1 MLFVSDYNSKFSKAD
16 EKNIETDYQIS
27 INPKKNGIDEFELIE
42 MVGILYD
49 NAVEALES
57 ASQKKVNV
65 NISEDNGMI
74 NISVDNVSL
83 FISSEEMMT
92 FFHRGVSTKGKN
104 RGIGLAKLQ
113 KTAEKY
119 DGKMN
124 ILIREYKSSDAEYA
138 SEIWN
143 QVVEDGVAFPQE
155 EKLTVQSG
163 DEFFREQT
171 YTGIAENTDTNE
183 ILGLYILHPNNVG
196 RCGHICNA
204 SYAVRRDIRGEH
216 IGEKLVRDCLIQA
229 KEKGFRIMQFN
240 AVVASNV
247 HALHLYE
254 RIGFMKLGVIPGG
267 FRMPDG
273 HYEDIIPHY
282 YVLA

>member
-1 MLFVSDYNSKFSKAD
+1 
-16 EKNIETDYQIS
+16 
-27 INPKKNGIDEFELIE
+27 
-42 MVGILYD
+42 
-49 NAVEALES
+49 
-57 ASQKKVNV
+57 
-65 NISEDNGMI
+65 MI
-74 NISVDNVSL
+74 NISVDNVSP

>member
-1 MLFVSDYNSKFSKAD
+1 M
-16 EKNIETDYQIS
+16 
-27 INPKKNGIDEFELIE
+27 
-42 MVGILYD
+42 
-49 NAVEALES
+49 EALES

-74 NISVDNVSL
+74 NISVDNVSP

-104 RGIGLAKLQ
+104 SGIGLAKLQ

>member
-1 MLFVSDYNSKFSKAD
+1 MSDYNSKFSKAD

-74 NISVDNVSL
+74 NISVDNVSP

>member
-1 MLFVSDYNSKFSKAD
+1 MSDYNSKFSKAD

-74 NISVDNVSL
+74 NISVDNVSP

-247 HALHLYE
+247 HALNLYE